1 MKAKMAKKL
10 LAGLL
15 AGVSLMVL
23 PCMEAGAVPVLNGS
37 NGHYYEV
44 IDSPI
49 TWSDANSAASAMTH
63 LGAAGHLV
71 TITSSSEN
79 IFLTSTFGALAIH
92 LHWTGGVQQPGSTEP
107 ADGWSW
113 VTGEAFAYS
122 NWEPGEPNNSGG
134 TEDRIVFDHGV
145 HADGKAWNDLNG
157 ATSADGY
164 VVEFDTVPVPEPSI
178 VGLLGFGLTGLMLA
192 RLRVRG
198 RTSN

>member
-145 HADGKAWNDLNG
+145 PADGKAWNDLDG
-157 ATSADGY
+157 ATFADGY
-164 VVEFDTVPVPEPSI
+164 VVEFDTAPVPEPSI
-178 VGLLGFGLTGLMLA
+178 VGLLGFGLTGLMLV
-192 RLRVRG
+192 RRRVRG